1 MLLRYKVK
9 NFCSF
14 KDEVVFSMKPGKV
27 ISRFEDNVVY
37 INPRLKILKAAVI
50 EGENAGG
57 KTNFMKSLEFLK
69 YLFES
74 DSNPRI
80 YNKLAFK
87 YNTNETQF
95 FEISVL
101 ASNNM
106 IYTYSLTLDSYSP
119 VEESLYIRTASQDET
134 NNKRIFISQ
143 RSDFKKHE
151 KDNAERLK
159 ITYNIDIDYKYIDK
173 ELKSIIEA
181 RVGVT
186 QAGIGL
192 VLKYLS
198 LIGVSIVL
206 PLTEW
211 ISNSLILNL
220 PQDHSLNFYKQI
232 LKEEEDLSIIK
243 EEGFLEIFRL
253 VDSAIT
259 KIEVNDE
266 EPFEKTIIVRKTEE
280 NSEFRIEL
288 QNESSG
294 TREFFAWSIQLWKV
308 LNKNIVLFADE
319 IDKVLNSIL
328 SEKIISLIQGSDH
341 RGQFIFSTHNV
352 MHLNTNIFMKEQ
364 LNFISKK
371 KETLSSELYSLA
383 DFKEYRYDKAD
394 VYDLYL
400 KGILGGV
407 PND

>member
-1 MLLRYKVK
+1 MLLKYKVK

-80 YNKLAFK
+80 FNKLAFK
-87 YNTNETQF
+87 YNTDETQF

-106 IYTYSLTLDSYSP
+106 IYTYSLTLDNYSP
-119 VEESLYIRTASQDET
+119 VEEILYIRTASQDET

-143 RSDFKKHE
+143 RSKHE
-151 KDNAERLK
+151 KDNAESLK
-159 ITYNIDIDYKYIDK
+159 ITYDIDIDDKYINK
-173 ELKSIIEA
+173 ELKGIIEA
-181 RVGVT
+181 RFGVT
-186 QAGIGL
+186 QTNIGL

-198 LIGVSIVL
+198 LIGVNIIL
-206 PLTEW
+206 PLTDW

-232 LKEEEDLSIIK
+232 QKEEEDLSIIK

-266 EPFEKTIIVRKTEE
+266 EPFEKTIIVRKIGD
-280 NSEFRIEL
+280 NNEFRIEL

-328 SEKIISLIQGSDH
+328 SEKIITLIQGSDH

-352 MHLNTNIFMKEQ
+352 MHLNTRIYMKEQ
-364 LNFISKK
+364 LYFISKQK
-371 KETLSSELYSLA
+371 DTLSSELYSLA
-383 DFKEYRYDKAD
+383 DFEDYRYDKAD

>member
-1 MLLRYKVK
+1 MLLKYKVK

-27 ISRFEDNVVY
+27 ISRFEDNVIY

-80 YNKLAFK
+80 FNKLAFK
-87 YNTNETQF
+87 YNTDETQF

-106 IYTYSLTLDSYSP
+106 IYTYSLTLDNYSP
-119 VEESLYIRTASQDET
+119 VEEILYIRTASQDET

-143 RSDFKKHE
+143 RSKHE
-151 KDNAERLK
+151 KDNAESLK
-159 ITYNIDIDYKYIDK
+159 ITYDIDIDDKYINK
-173 ELKSIIEA
+173 ELKGIIEA
-181 RVGVT
+181 RFGVT
-186 QAGIGL
+186 QTNIGL

-198 LIGVSIVL
+198 LIGVNIIL
-206 PLTEW
+206 PLTDW

-232 LKEEEDLSIIK
+232 QKEEEDLSIIK

-266 EPFEKTIIVRKTEE
+266 EPFEKTIIVRKIGDNT
-280 NSEFRIEL
+280 EFRIEL

-328 SEKIISLIQGSDH
+328 SEKIITLIQGSDH

-352 MHLNTNIFMKEQ
+352 MHLNTRIYMKEQ
-364 LNFISKK
+364 LYFISKQK
-371 KETLSSELYSLA
+371 DTLSSELYSLA
-383 DFKEYRYDKAD
+383 DFEDYRYDKAD